1 MKTQTKFQREKPLF
15 RDRPEYKSI
24 GYARQSTNKQI
35 SIGAQVEALKSDGCV
50 VVFQETTSSASK
62 ERPQFDAA
70 LATLEEGDEIVFT
83 KLDRGFRNQR
93 VCINTIHELQEKGV
107 HVRTLDGL
115 INTRALGKFA
125 PIVIGLLSGLGEV
138 ERQMVIERTQ
148 ESINHRRETG
158 GNLGGRPKTNNEKEG
173 LVLRLREEGC
183 SYRSIRKQTGLALST
198 IRRIIVEQDLVIE
211 V

>member
-1 MKTQTKFQREKPLF
+1 MGKKFIRQKSLFPEKP
-15 RDRPEYKSI
+15 RYKSI
-24 GYARQSTNKQI
+24 GYARQNTNTQI
-35 SIGAQVEALKSDGCV
+35 SIDAQIEELKNTGCV
-50 VVFQETTSSASK
+50 VVFQETISSANK
-62 ERPQFDAA
+62 DRPQFDAA
-70 LATLEEGDEIVFT
+70 LRTLAEGDEIVFT

-93 VCINTIHELQEKGV
+93 QCINTLQDLQGKGI
-107 HVRTLDGL
+107 HVRTTDGM

-148 ESINHRRETG
+148 ESINYRKETG
-158 GNLGGRPKTNNEKEG
+158 GNLGGRPKTNTEKER

-198 IRRIIVEQDLVIE
+198 IRRIIVEQDTVS

>member
-1 MKTQTKFQREKPLF
+1 MEKKFIREKPLF
-15 RDRPEYKSI
+15 RDRPSYKSI
-24 GYARQSTNKQI
+24 GYARQSSSKGI
-35 SIGAQVEALKSDGCV
+35 SIGGQVEALKNAGCV
-50 VVFQETTSSASK
+50 VVLQETISGAKK
-62 ERPQFDAA
+62 ERPQFEAA
-70 LATLEEGDEIVFT
+70 LAMLEEGDEIVFT

-93 VCINTIHELQEKGV
+93 QCINTLHDLQEKGV
-107 HVRTLDGL
+107 HVRTTDGM

-158 GNLGGRPKTNNEKEG
+158 GNLGGRPKTNNAKEG

-198 IRRIIVEQDLVIE
+198 IRRIIVEQDAVIE